1 MNLQL
6 EAMALAMPE
15 VAGHPNR
22 LPFRG
27 VLTLVGVP
35 RSARPAGHRDI
46 ASC

>member
-1 MNLQL
+1 MNLEL

-15 VAGHPNR
+15 VGGHPNR

-27 VLTLVGVP
+27 VLTLVGVASHAP
-35 RSARPAGHRDI
+35 PAAPTAT